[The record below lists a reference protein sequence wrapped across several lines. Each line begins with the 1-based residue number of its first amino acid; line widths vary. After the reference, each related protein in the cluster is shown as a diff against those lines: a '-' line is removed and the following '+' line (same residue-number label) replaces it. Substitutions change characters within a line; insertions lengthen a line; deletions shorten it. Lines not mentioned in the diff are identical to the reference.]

1 MSESG
6 TTRNRLERRL
16 SGGRRTSGGRFAG
29 RVKGGGGVGV
39 AGSTVRSR
47 SEKADEKCSTGVLPL
62 MTHCELRMCSATG
75 IPAGYRDWRLI
86 ASLRPTENVQFMVED
101 SKKYAATGGWGI
113 RRLQERQRLHKTCFS
128 CHDPAEDR
136 DFVFARYAPTP

>member
-1 MSESG
+1 
-6 TTRNRLERRL
+6 
-16 SGGRRTSGGRFAG
+16 
-29 RVKGGGGVGV
+29 
-39 AGSTVRSR
+39 
-47 SEKADEKCSTGVLPL
+47 

-101 SKKYAATGGWGI
+101 SKKYAATGGWVI